1 MMRET
6 NIFCN
11 FMPTNKTM
19 DKRCTINKKK
29 RLGDR
34 PLTVFDQQNSEQSI
48 TH

>member
-1 MMRET
+1 MRET
-6 NIFCN
+6 DIFCN
-11 FMPTNKTM
+11 FIPTNKTM

-34 PLTVFDQQNSEQSI
+34 TLTVFDQQNSEQSI